1 MNQLANATLPA
12 LPPEWINRLWMRMHL
27 MYGNKFADM
36 WRGLNIADVKHAW
49 GEDLAGYTGDELK
62 RGIGWCKT
70 QTWPP
75 TLPEFMTACRPV
87 IDAKTEWAEACDQMR
102 VRLIGQGGDVWG
114 RPEVYWAAVSIG
126 MYDLNSTPW
135 DGIKARWVNALAKAK
150 SDPIP
155 AYLAALPAPGQ
166 QTVTREDAVDRLNE
180 IRNKVEAI
188 VEAIVENGDAKASTK
203 WAYVLME
210 REAGGERVDCMAA
223 QFWREAFGYPK
234 DQDAKQALEAIKK
247 SQVAA

>member
-1 MNQLANATLPA
+1 
-12 LPPEWINRLWMRMHL
+12 

-36 WRGLNIADVKHAW
+36 WRGIDPDAIKQAW
-49 GEDLAGYTGDELK
+49 GEDLAGYTGNELK
-62 RGIGWCKT
+62 RGLDWCKT

-126 MYDLNSTPW
+126 MYDLNSIAW

-150 SDPIP
+150 TDPIP
-155 AYLAALPAPGQ
+155 EYLAALPAPGQ
-166 QTVTREDAVDRLNE
+166 QTVTREDAADRLNE
-180 IRNKVEAI
+180 IRAKAEAI
-188 VEAIVENGDAKASTK
+188 IEQGDAKAGTK
-203 WAYVLME
+203 WAVDLME
-210 REAGGERVDCMAA
+210 REAGGETLDVVSADA
-223 QFWREAFGYPK
+223 WRDVLGFAPDVE
-234 DQDAKQALEAIKK
+234 AKQAMAKGH
-247 SQVAA
+247 A